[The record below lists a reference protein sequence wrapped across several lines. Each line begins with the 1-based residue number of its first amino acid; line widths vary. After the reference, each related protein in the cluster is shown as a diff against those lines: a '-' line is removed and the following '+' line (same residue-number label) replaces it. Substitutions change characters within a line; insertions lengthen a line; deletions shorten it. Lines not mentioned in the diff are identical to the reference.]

1 MRSATDFLPSIIT
14 MLMKRVSSSLPN
26 FGSGRMSRWKFECLR
41 DIFFSVMNSVQA
53 RASALGLLGAVFGTA
68 LTTIAHAGGIQAAAH
83 RVVANAGKVLDTTAA
98 NEDHRVLLQVVP
110 FATDVAGHFETVRQ
124 THTRNLAQRGVRLL
138 RSRRVDSGAHA
149 AFLRRSLE
157 RGHVRLV
164 LFRAPRLADQLI
176 DRRHFS
182 KPLENKRQTDEFRSA
197 EEREC

>member
-1 MRSATDFLPSIIT
+1 
-14 MLMKRVSSSLPN
+14 
-26 FGSGRMSRWKFECLR
+26 
-41 DIFFSVMNSVQA
+41 MNSVQA
-53 RASALGLLGAVFGTA
+53 RASALGLLGTVFGTA
-68 LTTIAHAGGIQAAAH
+68 LAAIADASSIQAPAH
-83 RVVANAGKVLDTTAA
+83 RVIAHTGKILDTTTA
-98 NEDHRVLLQVVP
+98 NEHHRMLLKVVP

-124 THTRNLAQRGVRLL
+124 AHTCDLAQRGVRLL
-138 RSRRVDSGAHA
+138 RSRGVNTRAHP

-182 KPLENKRQTDEFRSA
+182 KPLESKRQTDEFRSA

>member
-26 FGSGRMSRWKFECLR
+26 FGSGRMSRLKLEGLR
-41 DIFFSVMNSVQA
+41 DINFSVMNSVQT

-68 LTTIAHAGGIQAAAH
+68 LTPIADACGIQAAPH
-83 RVVANAGKVLDTTAA
+83 RVVANAGKILDTTTA
-98 NEDHRVLLQVVP
+98 NQDDRVLLEVVP
-110 FATDVAGHFETVRQ
+110 LATDVAGHLKAIRQ
-124 THTRNLAQRGVRLL
+124 THSRDLAQRRVRLL
-138 RSRRVDSGAHA
+138 RRRGVHA
-149 AFLRRSLE
+149 RADTTFLRRSLE
-157 RGHVRLV
+157 RGYVRLV